1 MADDQLKRGDA
12 RIDVGSIG
20 VMDLIDTHHDAHHY
34 DNLDAK
40 DQNDD

>member
-20 VMDLIDTHHDAHHY
+20 VMDLIDAHHD
-34 DNLDAK
+34 DSLDAK
-40 DQNDD
+40 DQNND